1 MRASLGTLLIQAGV
15 ASEEDVRKA
24 LDEGQETGERL
35 GEIVIRK
42 RLPTDEL
49 IAQLLAEQWQLPY
62 ATADEVDDI
71 AALRISHALALE
83 LAAQPIAYDGDKIVL
98 AISEPRT
105 ELFSEVD
112 QRVGDAGYVV
122 VSRSTLESLLG
133 GPLNQVYEDDSEESD
148 SGT

>member
-1 MRASLGTLLIQAGV
+1 
-15 ASEEDVRKA
+15 
-24 LDEGQETGERL
+24 
-35 GEIVIRK
+35 VIRK
-42 RLPTDEL
+42 GLATDEL

-62 ATADEVDDI
+62 ATADEVEVDDI

-83 LAAQPIAYDGDKIVL
+83 LAAQPIADDGDKVVL

-105 ELFSEVD
+105 ELFSEVA
-112 QRVGDAGYVV
+112 QRVGDGGYVV